1 MKKFIILTDVQSD
14 LSKELRERFDIE
26 YIKGHLTTPDG
37 VEHDGLLEWDFCEK
51 KEFYNSL
58 KNKKNTYTTSPA
70 SPEEYKE
77 KFLEYL
83 NQGFDVL
90 SISISS
96 KLSGTYDFA
105 CQGRDLALAEKK
117 DGKVICIDSK
127 KYSNGIALM
136 AINASILRSEGKS
149 IDEVSKWLEDHSR
162 NIHQTGWL
170 DDLSFVASK
179 GRISHPAAFFG
190 QLIGI
195 KPLADFNP
203 DGLVTVIGKA
213 KGEKQAYKVIL
224 DYIKAEIENPQDQII
239 LIAETNRYE
248 KAVELKRLIEE
259 EIKPKEVILTTVF
272 PSSGINVGPG
282 LSAAYFMG
290 KYTSDD
296 LVEETKLINS
306 LLEAK

>member
-1 MKKFIILTDVQSD
+1 MKKFIIITDVQSD
-14 LSKELRERFDIE
+14 LSKDLRERFDIE

-37 VEHDGLLEWDFCEK
+37 KEHEGLLEWDGFEK
-51 KEFYNSL
+51 KEFFSGL
-58 KNKKNTYTTSPA
+58 KNKSNTYTTSPA

-77 KFLEYL
+77 KFLEFTK
-83 NQGFDVL
+83 QGFDVL

-96 KLSGTYDFA
+96 KLSGSYDFA
-105 CQGRDLALAEKK
+105 CQGRDLALAEAK
-117 DGKVICIDSK
+117 DSKIICIDSK

-149 IDEVSKWLEDHSR
+149 IDEVAKWLEDHSR

-213 KGEKQAYKVIL
+213 KGEKQAYKVII

-248 KAVELKRLIEE
+248 KALKLKELIET
-259 EIKPKEVILTTVF
+259 EIKPKEVVLTEVF
-272 PSSGINVGPG
+272 PSSAINVGPG
-282 LSAAYFMG
+282 LNAAYFLG

-296 LVEETKLINS
+296 LVEETKLLTS
-306 LLEAK
+306 LLEK

>member
-1 MKKFIILTDVQSD
+1 MSNFVILVDVQSD
-14 LSKELRERFDIE
+14 LSQELRDRFNIE

-37 VEHDGLLEWDFCEK
+37 KEHDGLLDWDGHDK
-51 KEFYNSL
+51 KSFFNAL
-58 KNKKNTYTTSPA
+58 KKKGNTFTTSPA
-70 SPEEYKE
+70 SPLEYKE
-77 KFLEYL
+77 KFLSFV
-83 NQGFDVL
+83 NQGLDVL

-105 CQGRDLALAEKK
+105 CQGRDLAKAEVK
-117 DGKVICIDSK
+117 DAKIICVDSK

-136 AINASILRSEGKS
+136 AINAALLREQGKT
-149 IDEVSKWLEDHSR
+149 IEEVAEWLNSHSR
-162 NIHQTGWL
+162 NVHQTGWL

-213 KGEKQAYKVIL
+213 KGEKEAYKVIIN
-224 DYIKAEIENPQDQII
+224 YIKAEIENPEDQII
-239 LIAETNRYE
+239 LIAETNRE
-248 KAVELKRLIEE
+248 TKAVELKRLIEE
-259 EIKPKEVILTTVF
+259 EIKPKEVILTHVF
-272 PSSGINVGPG
+272 PSSAINVGPG
-282 LSAAYFMG
+282 LNAAYFLG

-296 LVEETKLINS
+296 LVEETKLVTK
-306 LLEAK
+306 LLEA